1 MKKTYVIGLDFGTD
15 SARALLVDAVSGKEL
30 DTEVVLYPRW
40 NQGLYSDFSIAQF
53 RHHPQDY
60 IEVLEN
66 KPAVCSKVLPQG
78 LNISNGN
85 VV

>member
-40 NQGLYSDFSIAQF
+40 NQGLYRSIRASS
-53 RHHPQDY
+53 
-60 IEVLEN
+60 E
-66 KPAVCSKVLPQG
+66 S
-78 LNISNGN
+78 GN
-85 VV
+85 